1 MESNVIEAR
10 SHVGACR
17 LLGMGRKAVH
27 RIIEKAVGRGL
38 DRRTEEPMRYVGIDE
53 KGLPRS

>member
-1 MESNVIEAR
+1 MTHSMESNVIEAR

-53 KGLPRS
+53 